1 MDSPRSSRTPGS
13 CLRNLRAGIGGGLI
27 LGLLFACQ
35 SVQGGEADWAR
46 EVTIHRDSFGVP
58 HAVAKTDAG
67 AVYGIMYAR
76 AEDEFSKL
84 ERACF
89 LPLGRNAEYLG
100 EAGLAWD
107 RLVHA
112 LEVPRRARDSYA
124 RLPAEVRVL
133 CDAAA
138 AALNAYKRD
147 HPGEGSNLLA
157 RFEPW
162 HLVAQ
167 SYSWHLFQAAQ
178 ALRDQFGVD
187 AGLGTYG
194 LPQGSNAWAIAP
206 SRTRRGHALLL
217 INPHLPL
224 DETYEAHWMSEQG
237 LNVSGAVPFGRN
249 MLPIY
254 GHNEDLA
261 WALTVNRPNVVDL
274 VALVCSRDSSGL
286 RHHWKGEW
294 RPMPER
300 HVNVQVQTERGLVPR
315 TLTFYGSTLGPV
327 VAKRGNQNIAIR
339 VAGLED
345 NRFLETQYGLTR
357 AKNLEEFKAALALGG
372 FIFHN
377 VMYADR
383 EGHIW
388 YVYNGRIPRRAG
400 DGERVGIL
408 DGESRD
414 EWLGYHDL
422 AGLPQILDPEFGWLQ
437 NCNSSP
443 FEAAFQGNPKPQDFP
458 AYLVG
463 AEEADGRA
471 DRSRALLSHSPRFD
485 LQSLANA
492 AFDTRV
498 ASADTWVPEIIDA
511 HKKLIEKSPDS
522 AQAIQP
528 AIDCLQ
534 DWDRHAH
541 VDSVATSL
549 FFLWFER
556 YAALLTTT
564 VAEPPATHVLSQ
576 VLKDLRSRH
585 DTWQVPWGELNR
597 HRRPGSQSAPET
609 GYPIAGGHGAAGV
622 QATFLS
628 KFENEESKHRF
639 GYRGSTYVSAIEL
652 SSPVRALSI
661 IPYGQSS
668 HPDSPHYD
676 DQAALYARGQ
686 LKSAWFTLQDVMANS
701 QLSYRP
707 GN

>member
-1 MDSPRSSRTPGS
+1 MDPDCSCKLTFRPSRRSSFV
-13 CLRNLRAGIGGGLI
+13 AGAALLVGLLAGCQSNQHGGG
-27 LGLLFACQ
+27 
-35 SVQGGEADWAR
+35 DWAR

-76 AEDEFSKL
+76 AEDEFAKL

-100 EAGLAWD
+100 EEGLAWD

-112 LEVPRRARDSYA
+112 LEIPRRAQLSYA
-124 RLPAEVRVL
+124 QLPGEVRVL

-138 AALNAYKRD
+138 AALNAYKSD
-147 HPGEGSNLLA
+147 HPSEGHLMA

-162 HLVAQ
+162 HMVAQ

-178 ALRDQFGVD
+178 ALREQFGID

-206 SRTRRGHALLL
+206 SRTRRGNALLL

-224 DETYEAHWMSEQG
+224 HEVYEAHWMSDQG

-261 WALTVNRPNVVDL
+261 WALTVNRPDVVDL
-274 VALVCSRDSSGL
+274 FALVCSSDASGL
-286 RHHWKGEW
+286 RHHWKGGW
-294 RPMPER
+294 HAMPER
-300 HVNVQVQTERGLVPR
+300 QVTVQVRTDQGLVPR
-315 TLTFYGSTLGPV
+315 TLTFYESALGPV
-327 VAKRGNQNIAIR
+327 VAQRGAQNVAIR

-357 AKNLEEFKAALALGG
+357 AKNLEEFQSALALGG
-372 FIFHN
+372 FLFHN

-388 YVYNGRIPRRAG
+388 YVYNGRIPRRMRDAGG
-400 DGERVGIL
+400 DGIL
-408 DGESRD
+408 AGESRD
-414 EWLGYHDL
+414 EWIDYHAL
-422 AGLPQILDPEFGWLQ
+422 AELPQVLDPESGWLQ

-443 FEAAFQGNPKPQDFP
+443 FEAAFQGNPDPEDFP

-463 AEEADGRA
+463 SEEADGRA
-471 DRSRALLSHSPRFD
+471 ERSRALLSHSPRFD
-485 LQSLANA
+485 LQSLAGA
-492 AFDTRV
+492 AFDTRI
-498 ASADTWVPEIIDA
+498 ASADTWVPEILTA
-511 HKKLIEKSPDS
+511 HKKLLEQYPDS
-522 AQAIQP
+522 AKVLQP
-528 AIDCLQ
+528 AVDCLR

-556 YAALLTTT
+556 YAAMLTIA

-576 VLKDLRSRH
+576 VLADLRSRH
-585 DTWQVPWGELNR
+585 GTWQVPWGELNR
-597 HRRPGSQSAPET
+597 HRRPGSLSAPEN
-609 GYPIAGGHGAAGV
+609 GYPVAGGHGAAGI

-628 KFENEESKHRF
+628 RFENEESKFRF

-652 SSPVRALSI
+652 GNPVRALSI
-661 IPYGQSS
+661 IPYGQSA
-668 HPDSPHYD
+668 HPSSPHFD
-676 DQAALYARGQ
+676 DQAPLYARGE
-686 LKSAWFTLQDVMANS
+686 LKPAWFTMEEVLENS
-701 QLSYRP
+701 CRSYRP
-707 GN
+707 GR